1 VLRRRARGKEAA
13 LSESLSSREAL
24 LTRTLV
30 QLADTLVEG
39 FDIVDLFTFLSMRCV
54 EILDVEAAGLML
66 PESNGELAIV
76 ASSSEAMHVLEAFEA
91 QSDEGPCP
99 DCYRSGE
106 PVINV
111 DLTTAYDKWPRFTP
125 RALEAGF
132 RSVHALPMRLRKET
146 IGVLNLF
153 RTHEG
158 RLDEADLNAA
168 QSLADLASIAIVHH
182 RTNLDL
188 RALNDQLT
196 HALNS
201 RIVIEQAKGIIA
213 EHSGVE
219 MVEAFSLLRTYA
231 RNNSRLL
238 SDVARDVIDGALHPE
253 SLSLPRGSGYRRS
266 GDVSG

>member
-1 VLRRRARGKEAA
+1 M
-13 LSESLSSREAL
+13 SESLSSREAL

-201 RIVIEQAKGIIA
+201 RIVIEQAKGMVA
-213 EHSGVE
+213 ERESLNME
-219 MVEAFSLLRTYA
+219 QAFYALRNHA
-231 RNNSRLL
+231 RNHNLL
-238 SDVARDVIDGALHPE
+238 LVDVAEAVIDGSLAASALDRA
-253 SLSLPRGSGYRRS
+253 SRAALA
-266 GDVSG
+266 